1 MKLATILD
9 SRKCFMLALFLM
21 SFIAGLSQKPAKEDK
36 HKGES
41 ELLALINEVRT
52 TPKKFLT
59 NKALPYIIENDE
71 DTVVNKYVSSLLK
84 DLRKQ
89 SSIGPLESDPY
100 LHDQAH
106 SFAADMG
113 STGSVG
119 HSSSKLG
126 DFGKRL
132 KKYSNK
138 EIGENCDYGSNDPL
152 DILMNLLIDEDI
164 VGVGH
169 RRNLLNPRYKLIGL
183 GIEPHRTYEWNCVMD
198 FSN

>member
-1 MKLATILD
+1 MKRTVVNSNRA
-9 SRKCFMLALFLM
+9 FLLVLSLI
-21 SFIAGLSQKPAKEDK
+21 SFISGLSQKPVKEDN

-59 NKALPYIIENDE
+59 SKALPYIIENDE
-71 DTVVNKYVSSLLK
+71 DTVGNKYVSSLLK

-89 SSIGPLESDPY
+89 NSIAPLESDLY

-106 SFAADMG
+106 LFAADMG
-113 STGSVG
+113 STGKTG
-119 HSSSKLG
+119 HISSTLG

-138 EIGENCDYGSNDPL
+138 EIGENCDYGSSDPL
-152 DILMNLLIDEDI
+152 DILMNLLIDDGI
-164 VGVGH
+164 PGVGH
-169 RRNLLNPRYKLIGL
+169 RKNLLNSHYRQIGI
-183 GIEPHRTYEWNCVMD
+183 GIEPHKMYEWNCVMD